1 MAAPGGPFAGL
12 TTLFS
17 DLPPESFA
25 GAAADLGVPAAALG
39 AGYAVFF
46 FYSCLIGLAALA
58 LALIIAGRQM
68 RGATPGKRAAPAPPE
83 VDMVA
88 GRRPYLQGSPRADAV
103 LVIARANL

>member
-1 MAAPGGPFAGL
+1 L

-46 FYSCLIGLAALA
+46 FYSCLIGLAALV

-68 RGATPGKRAAPAPPE
+68 RGATPGKRAAPAPP
-83 VDMVA
+83 
-88 GRRPYLQGSPRADAV
+88 
-103 LVIARANL
+103 